1 MLHFPQYVSFSLSH
15 HQGGTILWN
24 IHYTVYECAITLV
37 GTTHAPSMYVQRT
50 AVPDTVSSVQH

>member
-1 MLHFPQYVSFSLSH
+1 
-15 HQGGTILWN
+15 LWN